1 MSKAV
6 LLAGFWLA
14 ASVASMA
21 FAHKHR
27 TEPPGTQAEAQA
39 TLAALRADRHR
50 V

>member
-21 FAHKHR
+21 FAHKH
-27 TEPPGTQAEAQA
+27 PPKSTALRAEAQ
-39 TLAALRADRHR
+39 TPLAALRPDRHR